1 MREVEGLIRQDI
13 LNACDLKFR
22 KIAMIVGE
30 IYLERRPGVS
40 IEQIHETIIAMC
52 HSGEIDHQGDIME
65 MRYSEIRRFLD

>member
-1 MREVEGLIRQDI
+1 MS
-13 LNACDLKFR
+13 
-22 KIAMIVGE
+22 VGE